1 MKETQEFKVNRM
13 KSWKFH
19 RLYSYFLQESSNKP
33 CYSSLAYCKK
43 TWIVKLLRTLR
54 LLRKLAKTLDSSDR
68 ILSLKDVT
76 TRDEDIST
84 SCNQTRSR
92 IGLYATIYLDK
103 SF

>member
-1 MKETQEFKVNRM
+1 MKETQEFKENRVE
-13 KSWKFH
+13 SWNFIVYI
-19 RLYSYFLQESSNKP
+19 LIFLQESSNKP
-33 CYSSLAYCKK
+33 CYSSLAYWKK

-76 TRDEDIST
+76 TRDEDVST